1 MAYVYALRSIL
12 RVRGQRHKPFYL
24 LPPLLRCRGGKWPWP
39 SDGTLGATTRAN
51 AALYCACCPQ
61 VTWVVHAEYD
71 EAVVHQLYRPLLQS
85 GQALGARRWLA
96 SLQRQ
101 CQYLAI
107 LCSNSLPARD
117 HAGE

>member
-1 MAYVYALRSIL
+1 MTAGHTSLPGRRLPVLTLLLYRACLYA
-12 RVRGQRHKPFYL
+12 
-24 LPPLLRCRGGKWPWP
+24 
-39 SDGTLGATTRAN
+39 
-51 AALYCACCPQ
+51 PQ

-71 EAVVHQLYRPLLQS
+71 ETSVHQLYRQLLRS

-117 HAGE
+117 HAGQ

>member
-1 MAYVYALRSIL
+1 VTAHWESYHPCY
-12 RVRGQRHKPFYL
+12 
-24 LPPLLRCRGGKWPWP
+24 
-39 SDGTLGATTRAN
+39 AN

-71 EAVVHQLYRPLLQS
+71 EAVVHPLYRPLLQS

>member
-1 MAYVYALRSIL
+1 VAVASGEGKGAAALRD
-12 RVRGQRHKPFYL
+12 
-24 LPPLLRCRGGKWPWP
+24 
-39 SDGTLGATTRAN
+39 DGTHRGPPCKRN
-51 AALYCACCPQ
+51 AAFVLRRQ

-71 EAVVHQLYRPLLQS
+71 EAAVHQLYRPLLRS

>member
-1 MAYVYALRSIL
+1 MCVCTC
-12 RVRGQRHKPFYL
+12 G
-24 LPPLLRCRGGKWPWP
+24 
-39 SDGTLGATTRAN
+39 
-51 AALYCACCPQ
+51 Q

-71 EAVVHQLYRPLLQS
+71 ETAAHQLYRPLLRS

-117 HAGE
+117 HAGELAVRASASSGGRSSILLMVLVVLQR

>member
-1 MAYVYALRSIL
+1 M
-12 RVRGQRHKPFYL
+12 
-24 LPPLLRCRGGKWPWP
+24 
-39 SDGTLGATTRAN
+39 
-51 AALYCACCPQ
+51 
-61 VTWVVHAEYD
+61 VHAEYD
-71 EAVVHQLYRPLLQS
+71 EAAVHQLYRPLLRS

-117 HAGE
+117 HAGEQLTDHSFLRHLFRQ

>member
-1 MAYVYALRSIL
+1 M
-12 RVRGQRHKPFYL
+12 
-24 LPPLLRCRGGKWPWP
+24 
-39 SDGTLGATTRAN
+39 
-51 AALYCACCPQ
+51 Q

-71 EAVVHQLYRPLLQS
+71 ETAVHHLYRPLLRS

-107 LCSNSLPARD
+107 LRNNSLPSQDNQAISPVGRRSMLKLAQRMAD
-117 HAGE
+117 NFCADRKSVV

>member
-1 MAYVYALRSIL
+1 
-12 RVRGQRHKPFYL
+12 
-24 LPPLLRCRGGKWPWP
+24 
-39 SDGTLGATTRAN
+39 
-51 AALYCACCPQ
+51 
-61 VTWVVHAEYD
+61 VVHAEYD
-71 EAVVHQLYRPLLQS
+71 ETSVHQLYRQLLRS

-117 HAGE
+117 HAGEQLNLLLITDQYFVSFYFAVRT